1 MSKTPVLLVPLI
13 TPLGPDGSPD
23 SQALLRLAHDV
34 LAGGAAG
41 VVLFGTLGEA
51 QSFSVAERC
60 SVLEALLRGGVD
72 PARVTVGT
80 GAAAL
85 PDVVAL
91 SRHALAAGCVRQLL
105 LPPFFFKGVS
115 DEGLHRFIAAA
126 IEGAGDPRLRLT
138 LYDIPGLVSVAI
150 APDVVA
156 RLVAGFGAVI
166 AGIKDSVPD
175 WAHVEA
181 SLRRFPSLDI
191 FVGNEIFLPQACAL
205 GGAGAISGLGNI
217 APRQMAA
224 LVAGQDAPDPVLL
237 AGMRAVYDRVGR
249 YPVVPTVKA
258 LTARA
263 RNEPALAAVRPPLA
277 TVDPAAV
284 PDAAAAADAFLAIGV

>member
-1 MSKTPVLLVPLI
+1 MTKTPVLHVPLV
-13 TPLGPDGSPD
+13 TPLTSGGTLDFPSL
-23 SQALLRLAHDV
+23 ARLAQDM
-34 LAGGAAG
+34 LAEGAAG

-51 QSFSVAERC
+51 QSFSVAERQAG
-60 SVLEALLRGGVD
+60 LEALLSAGID
-72 PARVTVGT
+72 PSQIMVGT

-85 PDVVAL
+85 PDTLAL

-115 DEGLHRFIAAA
+115 DEGLFRFIAAA
-126 IEGAGDPRLRLT
+126 IEGADDPQLRLM

-150 APDVVA
+150 SQGVIV
-156 RLVAGFGAVI
+156 RLTDRFGPVI

-175 WAHVEA
+175 WAHVE
-181 SLRRFPSLDI
+181 SSIRTFPNMDV
-191 FVGNEIFLPQACAL
+191 FVGNEIFLPRAIEL

-224 LVAGQDAPDPVLL
+224 LVGGSSNDAQLF
-237 AGMRAVYDRVGR
+237 AAVCTLYDCIAR

-258 LTARA
+258 LTARVRGDA
-263 RNEPALAAVRPPLA
+263 ALAAVRAPLERS
-277 TVDPAAV
+277 DLDKM
-284 PDAAAAADAFLAIGV
+284 PDVTAAADALCRIDT